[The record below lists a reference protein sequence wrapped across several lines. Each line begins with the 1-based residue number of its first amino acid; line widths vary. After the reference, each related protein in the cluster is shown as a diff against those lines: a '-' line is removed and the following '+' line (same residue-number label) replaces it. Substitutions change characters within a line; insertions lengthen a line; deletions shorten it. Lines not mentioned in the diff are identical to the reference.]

1 MKIENSQTTALTAAL
16 TSMYVGK
23 IVYHNYGQIGHGVV
37 TGIDDR
43 DPSKPRL
50 RVKFARH
57 ETPKH
62 RKVYN
67 DRASRVRSLL
77 PQSVT
82 LSTHKHAHYNESV
95 KMFKA

>member
-1 MKIENSQTTALTAAL
+1 MKNANTQNSALISVLADL
-16 TSMYVGK
+16 YVGK

-50 RVKFARH
+50 RVKFSRH

-62 RKVYN
+62 LKGYN
-67 DRASRVRSLL
+67 NRANRVRSLL
-77 PQSVT
+77 PQSVS
-82 LSTHKHAHYNESV
+82 LSTHKHAQFNATTRIT
-95 KMFKA
+95 KG

>member
-1 MKIENSQTTALTAAL
+1 MKIETTQNNALISAL
-16 TSMYVGK
+16 TSLYVGK

-50 RVKFARH
+50 RVKFSRN

-82 LSTHKHAHYNESV
+82 LSTHKHARYNSTV
-95 KMFKA
+95 KINIA